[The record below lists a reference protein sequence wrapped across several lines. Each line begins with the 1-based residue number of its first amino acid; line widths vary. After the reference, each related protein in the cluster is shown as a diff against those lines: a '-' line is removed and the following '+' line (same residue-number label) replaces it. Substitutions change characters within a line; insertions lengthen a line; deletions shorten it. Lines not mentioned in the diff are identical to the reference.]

1 MYRFNSELKT
11 WKNAVTE
18 FEDVYH
24 PVNEELIRIYN
35 DITIDAHLS
44 AAMEA
49 RISRTTSKDFK
60 VVDEKGEE
68 LPEQSEIF
76 NSLWFRD
83 FIKFCIESKFFGF
96 SLIQFG
102 DFKGQKF
109 DYVEVFPRQYVYPQ
123 AKSVRKYSNSNS
135 ELIAYDSPEFAPWVL
150 GIGKAND
157 MGLLMKAA
165 PLVIF
170 KKTALGSWT
179 EFAEI
184 FGAPF
189 RMGKTDVR
197 DEALRNNMFDML
209 ENMGRNAFGVF
220 DKDDIIEFVRDNKTD
235 SHNVFNELVERVNG
249 ELSKLFLGSTMT
261 MDDGSSRSQSEV
273 HERTSGAINKE
284 DAFFILSQV
293 NDILIPFL
301 NANHGFKITGR
312 FIFDDTENTSKT
324 EQFKIDAELVKLGYN
339 VPKEYFTE
347 TYGTPIDEK
356 IEPEPL
362 DPENPEKGKGK
373 KESPEDVENSLKK
386 KTTLANIYDAFTS
399 DGFLCGCNE
408 LNYEGAPVPVWS
420 DEFIDE
426 IIEGVHAGRYTLD
439 KLPESLYFE
448 LGKRLEEGL
457 YSGIGTN
464 VSLNTLDNPTYIN
477 TLRNNIWTFSG
488 AKTWQQ
494 INEMSAFLLD
504 ENGNERTFKEY
515 KDYAKKTF
523 NDYNVNYLRTEINH
537 AQGSGQMADKWQ
549 QIDDEKDIFPYLKY
563 VTAGDERVRSSHKA
577 LNGVIKRVDSP
588 FWNENSPLNGWNC
601 RCDLVQLD
609 EAEETPDSKIEVPTD
624 TPDYMKG
631 NPGREVFGK
640 EHPYFKVP
648 KAFEKDKANNFNMPS
663 PPPVSSAKLKTILKK
678 EKKKFNSKKK

>member
-1 MYRFNSELKT
+1 
-11 WKNAVTE
+11 
-18 FEDVYH
+18 
-24 PVNEELIRIYN
+24 
-35 DITIDAHLS
+35 
-44 AAMEA
+44 
-49 RISRTTSKDFK
+49 
-60 VVDEKGEE
+60 
-68 LPEQSEIF
+68 
-76 NSLWFRD
+76 
-83 FIKFCIESKFFGF
+83 
-96 SLIQFG
+96 
-102 DFKGQKF
+102 
-109 DYVEVFPRQYVYPQ
+109 
-123 AKSVRKYSNSNS
+123 
-135 ELIAYDSPEFAPWVL
+135 
-150 GIGKAND
+150 
-157 MGLLMKAA
+157 
-165 PLVIF
+165 
-170 KKTALGSWT
+170 
-179 EFAEI
+179 
-184 FGAPF
+184 
-189 RMGKTDVR
+189 
-197 DEALRNNMFDML
+197 
-209 ENMGRNAFGVF
+209 
-220 DKDDIIEFVRDNKTD
+220 
-235 SHNVFNELVERVNG
+235 
-249 ELSKLFLGSTMT
+249 
-261 MDDGSSRSQSEV
+261 
-273 HERTSGAINKE
+273 
-284 DAFFILSQV
+284 
-293 NDILIPFL
+293 
-301 NANHGFKITGR
+301 
-312 FIFDDTENTSKT
+312 
-324 EQFKIDAELVKLGYN
+324 
-339 VPKEYFTE
+339 
-347 TYGTPIDEK
+347 
-356 IEPEPL
+356 
-362 DPENPEKGKGK
+362 
-373 KESPEDVENSLKK
+373 
-386 KTTLANIYDAFTS
+386 
-399 DGFLCGCNE
+399 
-408 LNYEGAPVPVWS
+408 
-420 DEFIDE
+420 
-426 IIEGVHAGRYTLD
+426 LD